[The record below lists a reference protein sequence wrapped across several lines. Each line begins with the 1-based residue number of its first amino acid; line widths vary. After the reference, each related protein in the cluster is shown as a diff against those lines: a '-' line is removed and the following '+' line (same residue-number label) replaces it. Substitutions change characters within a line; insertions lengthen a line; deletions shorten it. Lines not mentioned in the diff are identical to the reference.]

1 MEATEQETIYLQITI
16 TGTGHHCN
24 VLHLA
29 WLMNLNDDER
39 EKEQKWIFEGVLRA
53 FKAFRK
59 DEVNYTIKTVSPRE
73 LISGAILVKDAQE
86 IIDNIAE
93 WMEAN

>member
-1 MEATEQETIYLQITI
+1 MTEVQETKYLQITI
-16 TGTGHHCN
+16 TGTGHRSN

-53 FKAFRK
+53 FKAFRR
-59 DEVNYTIKTVSPRE
+59 DEVSYTIKTASPRE
-73 LISGAILVKDAQE
+73 LIGGAILVKDAQQ

-93 WMEAN
+93 WMEHN